1 MNIIN
6 VGALKGSLSCHV
18 MSLCDSE
25 EVESQDGS
33 LFSADSS
40 ETVSERK

>member
-18 MSLCDSE
+18 TVVSE